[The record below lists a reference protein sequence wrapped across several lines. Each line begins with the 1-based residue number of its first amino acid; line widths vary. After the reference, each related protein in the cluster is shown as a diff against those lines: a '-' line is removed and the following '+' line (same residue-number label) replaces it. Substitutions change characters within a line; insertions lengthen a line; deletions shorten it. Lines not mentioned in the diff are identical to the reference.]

1 MVDFEGEENVFLS
14 FSAVW
19 QEKKFYGEN
28 FRYRDNTCE
37 IGRAGGSSSNR
48 EPPNQIGMVG
58 MSTVEIILSH
68 IFLYKW
74 TA

>member
-1 MVDFEGEENVFLS
+1 MVDFEDEESVFLS
-14 FSAVW
+14 LSAVC

-28 FRYRDNTCE
+28 FWYRDNTCE
-37 IGRAGGSSSNR
+37 IRRAGGCCSNR
-48 EPPNQIGMVG
+48 EPPNQIGTVE

>member
-1 MVDFEGEENVFLS
+1 MVDFEGEQSVFLS

-19 QEKKFYGEN
+19 REKKFYGEN
-28 FRYRDNTCE
+28 RDNTCE
-37 IGRAGGSSSNR
+37 IRR
-48 EPPNQIGMVG
+48 TVG

-68 IFLYKW
+68 IFLYNW

>member
-1 MVDFEGEENVFLS
+1 MVDFEGEESVFLS

-19 QEKKFYGEN
+19 REKKFYGEN
-28 FRYRDNTCE
+28 RDNTCE
-37 IGRAGGSSSNR
+37 IRRAGGCCSNR
-48 EPPNQIGMVG
+48 EPPNQTGTVG

-68 IFLYKW
+68 IFLYNW